1 VVGEGEVMA
10 MIEIQDL
17 RAPWTSKTNIISMV
31 LAIALFAAF
40 RISGGGLG
48 LNIDTRTQ
56 NNSNFIL
63 EDENQVPSSL
73 GQWENDDGSMRD
85 KRSKT
90 ERPASNDSSGFIA
103 QDDGFDPLA
112 GTGQE
117 SGSEQ
122 EEEGGFDE
130 IERELGLR

>member
-1 VVGEGEVMA
+1 MA

-48 LNIDTRTQ
+48 LNLYTRKQ
-56 NNSNFIL
+56 NNSLSLPVSEIP
-63 EDENQVPSSL
+63 EPSSL
-73 GQWENDDGSMRD
+73 KQWDSDHDLTRQ
-85 KRSKT
+85 KRS
-90 ERPASNDSSGFIA
+90 EAEQSAPSDSNGFVA
-103 QDDGFDPLA
+103 EDDGFNPLA
-112 GTGQE
+112 GIGE
-117 SGSEQ
+117 DSGSEQ

>member
-1 VVGEGEVMA
+1 MA

-17 RAPWTSKTNIISMV
+17 RAPFLSKTNIISMV

-48 LNIDTRTQ
+48 LNIDTRKE
-56 NNSNFIL
+56 NKSDFII
-63 EDENQVPSSL
+63 EDEIPAPSAL
-73 GQWENDDGSMRD
+73 KQWQKDDHSTDKQNKGDPSASRNNND
-85 KRSKT
+85 
-90 ERPASNDSSGFIA
+90 FIA
-103 QDDGFDPLA
+103 HDDGFDPLA
-112 GTGQE
+112 GTGE
-117 SGSEQ
+117 DSGSEQ

>member
-1 VVGEGEVMA
+1 MA
-10 MIEIQDL
+10 MIELQDL

-48 LNIDTRTQ
+48 LNLDSRKQ
-56 NNSNFIL
+56 NNRDSIVTNEI
-63 EDENQVPSSL
+63 QARSL
-73 GQWENDDGSMRD
+73 LNQWESDDDLSRD
-85 KRSKT
+85 NNGES
-90 ERPASNDSSGFIA
+90 EPSAPSDSSGFVA
-103 QDDGFDPLA
+103 QDDEFDPLA
-112 GTGQE
+112 GTGE
-117 SGSEQ
+117 DSGSEQ

>member
-1 VVGEGEVMA
+1 

-48 LNIDTRTQ
+48 LSSNSRIQNNRDPMFTDEIQTAPGLVQWDDDEDTTSGKVGTVVPAER
-56 NNSNFIL
+56 NNSNNFVV
-63 EDENQVPSSL
+63 E
-73 GQWENDDGSMRD
+73 
-85 KRSKT
+85 
-90 ERPASNDSSGFIA
+90 
-103 QDDGFDPLA
+103 DDGFDPLA
-112 GTGQE
+112 GTGE
-117 SGSEQ
+117 DSGSEQ
-122 EEEGGFDE
+122 EEDGGFDE